1 MRPSLTTEGALRKV
15 TCSENRMAALDAGP
29 NSRSVS
35 EAGMVGVVDLF

>member
-1 MRPSLTTEGALRKV
+1 MRLSLTTEGARRKV
-15 TCSENRMAALDAGP
+15 TCPENRMAALGT